1 MRPKGSASEL
11 EVRRQIAGRML
22 EQGYRQSD
30 VASAVGASLS
40 SVKRWKRSMREG
52 GGLKALRSKRHPGK
66 KPRLDDSQKRKLVEV
81 LLAGPRAWGYAT
93 DLWTCRRV
101 REVVARD
108 FGVEY
113 HVDHVW
119 HLLRGLG
126 WSCQKPEQRAR
137 ERDEAAIRRWR
148 KRDWPRIKKER
159 RKAS

>member
-30 VASAVGASLS
+30 VANVVGVSLS
-40 SVKRWKRSMREG
+40 SVKRWKRAMRSA
-52 GGLKALRSKRHPGK
+52 GGLQALRSKPHPGK
-66 KPRLDDSQKRKLVEV
+66 KPRLDDSQKRQLVKI
-81 LLAGPRAWGYAT
+81 LLAGPRACGYPT

-101 REVVARD
+101 REVVARR

-113 HVDHVW
+113 HGAHVW
-119 HLLRGLG
+119 RLLRGLG

-137 ERDEAAIRRWR
+137 ERDERAIRRWR
-148 KRDWPRIKKER
+148 KSDWPRIKKEH
-159 RKAS
+159 